1 MPASSVKSDD
11 ISPGQFPSVPLEQV
25 RSRSFEIPRGQRL
38 ADLRS
43 HTHFAED
50 MPNLR
55 SEFITPPTTP
65 TPRRPG
71 IRSHGN
77 SFAHSISTKRRSVA
91 RTVSSYS
98 VYSHFAGERFDD
110 DDDEDDHPPRLKDL
124 VKDEKK
130 RRSTTDANG
139 FKIEHALST
148 EESAIEEEDR
158 TPKASVGKAMF
169 MFLKA
174 FIGSGVLF
182 LPKAFENGGL
192 ALSIVLLVLIAAVC
206 LFAFLRLV
214 KTQLIVGGSYGDI
227 GGLLYGQAVRYV
239 VLVFLVI
246 SQIGFVCSYFIFIS
260 GNLVSVV
267 DVLSECRAH
276 IEQKYFILMPLVFL
290 IPFALVRH
298 IARLSFAAVV
308 ADILILFGLICIIY
322 FTSDQLHNVGVGPN
336 IQSVNPANFA
346 LMIGTATFSF
356 EVIPIVES
364 MKQPERFPFVVTLG
378 MVIVC
383 LIYILIGTLSYL
395 AYGDTIQ
402 AAVIYN
408 FPPANRL
415 TITVQL
421 LYSAAI
427 ILTAPLML
435 FPALKILENAIFQK
449 RKSGRNSILIKWGKN
464 LFRTILAIACA
475 LIAFGIGGENLDKF
489 VSLVGSVACVP
500 LCFIFPGMFH
510 FKITTSLRAKIF
522 DILLIIWGVGIMIY
536 TLYVTINSFVHPTHG
551 EAPTPYCPA

>member
-1 MPASSVKSDD
+1 MSSRSVTDGEVPSEE
-11 ISPGQFPSVPLEQV
+11 FPSVPLAQM
-25 RSRSFEIPRGQRL
+25 RSRSFDMPRGQRL

-43 HTHFAED
+43 HTHFAD

-55 SEFITPPTTP
+55 SEFITPPPTP

-77 SFAHSISTKRRSVA
+77 SFARSVTTKRRSMA

-98 VYSHFAGERFDD
+98 VYSNFAGERFDD
-110 DDDEDDHPPRLKDL
+110 DVVSERVPRLKRHLSQERKRKSTSDIDAVKVEHDL
-124 VKDEKK
+124 SV
-130 RRSTTDANG
+130 
-139 FKIEHALST
+139 
-148 EESAIEEEDR
+148 EESAVEEEDMR
-158 TPKASVGKAMF
+158 PRASVGKAMF

-192 ALSIVLLVLIAAVC
+192 ALSIVLMVLIALIC

-227 GGLLYGQAVRYV
+227 GGLLYGQAVRFT

-260 GNLVSVV
+260 GNLVNVV
-267 DVLSECRAH
+267 SVLSECRAH
-276 IEQKYFILMPLVFL
+276 IEQKYYILMPLIFL

-298 IARLSFAAVV
+298 IAHLSFAAVV

-364 MKQPERFPFVVTLG
+364 MKEPERFPFVVTLG
-378 MVIVC
+378 MIIVC

-395 AYGDTIQ
+395 AYGDQIQ

-408 FPPANRL
+408 FPPADRL

-421 LYSAAI
+421 LYSVAI

-435 FPALKILENAIFQK
+435 FPALKIIENGIFQK
-449 RKSGRNSILIKWGKN
+449 CKSGRDSFAVKWGKN
-464 LFRTILAIACA
+464 VYRSILAIVCA
-475 LIAFGIGGENLDKF
+475 LIAFAIGGENLDKF

-510 FKITTSLRAKIF
+510 FKITSSIRAKVL
-522 DILLIIWGVGIMIY
+522 DVILVIWGVGIMVY
-536 TLYVTINSFVHPTHG
+536 TLYVTINSFVHPAHA
-551 EAPTPYCPA
+551 EAPAPYCPA